1 MKKSKLII
9 LTIIVAIAA
18 ITGAVALGGCNTN
31 APTQQV
37 LFNEANKIWTDKSGK
52 ETLTY
57 DVISGENAIGTYV
70 MTGESVKNADIVVG
84 ENTLEGK
91 SGIYF
96 TSSLDVSEVKD
107 GVTVNTVMNTQSY
120 LSASFVVQ
128 NSYRITTVTTIAS
141 DGNTSTRTTAI
152 SGTYEE
158 KKYLYN
164 IKQTGD
170 GEEIA
175 ADEGSLGHSKFA
187 SGAYIDNDFMY
198 QAVRLLAAVG
208 SNLSFQVPY
217 YNYSDG
223 TFSTVTMEKATS
235 GVSAKNTAVT
245 GLRGDF
251 ADAEGIT
258 YTGALLSVKLSRKFP
273 GSGTAFTCYVITAKN
288 NSANEA
294 DNDSYHYVP
303 AKIKEDNIEYVLKSI
318 A

>member
-9 LTIIVAIAA
+9 LVVITAIAA
-18 ITGAVALGGCNTN
+18 ITGAVVLGGCNTN

-57 DVISGENAIGTYV
+57 DVISGENTIGTYV
-70 MTGESVKNADIVVG
+70 MTGESVKDATLIVG
-84 ENTLEGK
+84 DNTLEGK

-96 TSSLDVSEVKD
+96 TSALNVSEVKD
-107 GVTVNTVMNTQSY
+107 GITVSTVMRTQSY

-128 NSYRITTVTTIAS
+128 NSYRETVVTTIDAN
-141 DGNTSTRTTAI
+141 GNTSVRTTAI

-158 KKYLYN
+158 KKYLYTIN
-164 IKQTGD
+164 QTAE
-170 GEEIA
+170 GEEIT
-175 ADEGSLGHSKFA
+175 ADSGSLGHSKFA

-217 YNYSDG
+217 YNYTDG

-235 GVSAKNTAVT
+235 GVSAKNSTVT
-245 GLRGDF
+245 GMRGDF
-251 ADAEGIT
+251 ADQEGIT
-258 YTGALLSVKLSRKFP
+258 YTGALLSVKLSRNFP
-273 GSGTAFTCYVITAKN
+273 GSGTAFTCYVITAKT

-294 DNDSYHYVP
+294 DNDTYHYVP

-318 A
+318 S